1 MIRYVLV
8 MLLALPVVLLGG
20 LLAFVVFGPNDIPPI
35 IALAI
40 AVGIVMGAAYAIK
53 LGRNNQ

>member
-20 LLAFVVFGPNDIPPI
+20 LLAFVVFGPNDIPPVI
-35 IALAI
+35 AI
-40 AVGIVMGAAYAIK
+40 AIVVGIVMGAVYTTK